1 MSSIGWKPPEERDPE
16 IQQIPGIGARLL
28 FMRVVTVFV
37 LSLLVYRVYW
47 LQQTKGPGLIERA
60 SENQFAV
67 LTTDAP
73 RGVILDRN
81 GRPLAINKPSFNVTI
96 TPAFLPSIASG
107 ERQGIYERLS
117 VLTRV
122 PITNTVEQEAL
133 VAEAN
138 PELVS
143 TYTRLAQIYGA
154 SVEDTLDEAGIVPR
168 PEASIEG
175 IVKENSFAPY
185 VPAIITTGVSI
196 TEAYRIEQESI
207 FLPGVRIIPQALRE
221 YPTGEFTA
229 HLIGYMGPVPNQNW
243 IDVLGYERDD
253 RVGWAGLES
262 SMELEL
268 AGVKG
273 QRKIE
278 QDWTGREVR
287 QVGEAEEPQAGLN
300 LHLTLDSRL
309 QMITYDI
316 LRQFMQANSE
326 TARPDEITGEP
337 IYPEIEQAAVVV
349 LNPKTGEVLAMVNL
363 PTFDNNRFQT
373 EVPVDYYLGLAR
385 NEYTPLVNHAI
396 SGTYPPGSTFKLV
409 PASAAL
415 QEGVVSPDRFL
426 FDPGTI
432 EIPNRFAPND
442 PGRVQPFV
450 CWNLAGHGL
459 MNMRL
464 AIKHSCDVYFYK
476 VTGGFDQDGE
486 FVEGLTVDRIDQYGH
501 QFGYGRIQG
510 IELPL
515 EAEGNL
521 PTRAWK
527 RQTQGEPWS
536 TGDDYNLGIGQG
548 FMTAT
553 PLQQAQMV
561 SVVAN
566 GGFLYRPTIIH
577 HMTDADGNIVF
588 SDANGQIIARAHQDR
603 NGATVVTDAD
613 GNVLENPPVNVQ
625 FDAQGNYVFQ
635 PQVIDTLAVDRDYLR
650 VVQEGMRMVNKR
662 NSDEDFGTGAT
673 YVDWEALEAAG
684 IPTAGKTGTAEYCD
698 NIAITRGWCRFEDIA
713 QRRILPTHAWYVAYA
728 PYDDPQI
735 AVSVFI
741 FNGGEGSL
749 WATPIACHVI
759 AAYFGVGQYASLMG
773 NLTPDEAAA
782 QPTVCDSRTFFPDLP
797 QLDFGNNPTPADAT
811 LGGSQSP
818 AFEGGV
824 VPVDPQSGIDN
835 FPVATPS
842 DVLDDV
848 PAPTNTP

>member
-16 IQQIPGIGARLL
+16 VQQIPGVGGRLL
-28 FMRVVTVFV
+28 FMRVVVVIV

-47 LQQTKGPGLIERA
+47 LQANKGPGLAERA
-60 SENQFAV
+60 RGNQFAE
-67 LTTDAP
+67 LTTEPP
-73 RGVILDRN
+73 RGVILDRR
-81 GRPLAINKPSFNVTI
+81 GQPLAINKPSFNVTI
-96 TPAFLPSIASG
+96 TPAFLPNDEG
-107 ERQGIYERLS
+107 ERQGVFERLS
-117 VLTRV
+117 LLTGV

-133 VAEAN
+133 IASAN
-138 PELVS
+138 PELVD
-143 TYTRLAQIYGA
+143 TYARLAEIYGA
-154 SVEDTLDEAGIVPR
+154 SVEDTLAEAGIVPR
-168 PEASIEG
+168 LADSIEG
-175 IVKENSFAPY
+175 IVEEHSFAPY
-185 VPAIITTGVSI
+185 VPAVITTGVSI
-196 TEAYRIEQESI
+196 SEAYRIEQESI
-207 FLPGVRIIPQALRE
+207 FLPGVRILPQALRE

-243 IDVLGYERDD
+243 IDLLNYERDD

-262 SMELEL
+262 SMEIEL
-268 AGVKG
+268 AGIKG
-273 QRKIE
+273 RRTIE

-287 QVGEAEEPQAGLN
+287 QVGEAIEPQAGLN
-300 LHLTLDSRL
+300 MHLTLDSHL

-316 LRQFMQANSE
+316 MAQFMERNEQ
-326 TARPDEITGEP
+326 TARTDEITGERTF
-337 IYPEIEQAAVVV
+337 PEIEQAAVVV
-349 LNPKTGEVLAMVNL
+349 LKVKTGEVLAMANL

-385 NEYTPLVNHAI
+385 NPYTPLVNHAI

-409 PASAAL
+409 PAAAAL
-415 QEGVVSPDRFL
+415 QEGVISPDRYL

-450 CWNLAGHGL
+450 CWDLAGHGL

-476 VTGGFDQDGE
+476 ITGGFDQDGE
-486 FVEGLTVDRIDQYGH
+486 FVEGLTVDRIDLYGH
-501 QFGYGRIQG
+501 QFGYGRVQG

-553 PLQQAQMV
+553 PMQQAQMAAV
-561 SVVAN
+561 IAN
-566 GGFLYRPTIIH
+566 GGFLYRPTIVH
-577 HMTDADGNIVF
+577 HMTDADGNVVITDDDGKIV
-588 SDANGQIIARAHQDR
+588 ARAHPDR
-603 NGATVVTDAD
+603 NGNTVLTDAD
-613 GNVLENPPVNVQ
+613 GNPLNDPTINVK
-625 FDAQGNYVFQ
+625 FDADGNVIFQ
-635 PQVIDTLAVDRDYLR
+635 PEVIDTLAVDQQYLQ
-650 VVQEGMRMVNKR
+650 VVREGMNLVNQHIVDT
-662 NSDEDFGTGAT
+662 NEFGTGAT
-673 YVDWEALEAAG
+673 YVDWNALEAAG

-728 PYDDPQI
+728 PYDDPEI

-741 FNGGEGSL
+741 FNGGEGSA

-759 AAYFGVGQYASLMG
+759 AAYFGAGQYASLMG
-773 NLTPDEAAA
+773 DLTPEEAAA
-782 QPTVCDSRTFFPDLP
+782 QTPVCNSLIYNPVLP
-797 QLDFGNNPTPADAT
+797 QFDFGTPSEAAPEDTPGAIP
-811 LGGSQSP
+811 LND
-818 AFEGGV
+818 GGV
-824 VPVDPQSGIDN
+824 PAI
-835 FPVATPS
+835 
-842 DVLDDV
+842 
-848 PAPTNTP
+848 APTAAP

>member
-16 IQQIPGIGARLL
+16 VQQIPGVGGRLL
-28 FMRVVTVFV
+28 FMRVVVVIV

-47 LQQTKGPGLIERA
+47 LQVNKGPGLAERA
-60 SENQFAV
+60 RGNQFAE
-67 LTTDAP
+67 LTTEPP
-73 RGVILDRN
+73 RGVILDRR
-81 GRPLAINKPSFNVTI
+81 GLPLAINTPSFNVTI
-96 TPAFLPSIASG
+96 TPAFLPTDEG
-107 ERQGIYERLS
+107 ERQGVFERLS
-117 VLTRV
+117 LLTGV

-133 VAEAN
+133 IASAN
-138 PELVS
+138 PELVD
-143 TYTRLAQIYGA
+143 TYARLAEIYGA
-154 SVEDTLDEAGIVPR
+154 SVEDTLAEAGIVPR
-168 PEASIEG
+168 LADSIEG
-175 IVKENSFAPY
+175 IVEEHSFAPY
-185 VPAIITTGVSI
+185 VPAVITTGVPIS
-196 TEAYRIEQESI
+196 EAYRIEQESI
-207 FLPGVRIIPQALRE
+207 FLPGVRILPQALRE

-243 IDVLGYERDD
+243 IDLLNYERDD

-262 SMELEL
+262 SMEIEL
-268 AGVKG
+268 AGIKG
-273 QRKIE
+273 RRIIE

-287 QVGEAEEPQAGLN
+287 QVGEAIEPQAGLN
-300 LHLTLDSRL
+300 MHLTLDSRL

-316 LRQFMQANSE
+316 MAQFMERNEQ
-326 TARPDEITGEP
+326 TARTDEITGERTF
-337 IYPEIEQAAVVV
+337 PEIEQAAVVV
-349 LNPKTGEVLAMVNL
+349 LKVKTGEVLAMANL

-409 PASAAL
+409 PAAAAL
-415 QEGVVSPDRFL
+415 QEGVISPDRYL

-450 CWNLAGHGL
+450 CWDLAGHGL
-459 MNMRL
+459 VNMRL

-476 VTGGFDQDGE
+476 ITGGFDQDGE
-486 FVEGLTVDRIDQYGH
+486 FVEGLTVDRIDLYGH
-501 QFGYGRIQG
+501 QFGYGRVQG

-553 PLQQAQMV
+553 PMQQAQMAAV
-561 SVVAN
+561 IAN
-566 GGFLYRPTIIH
+566 GGFLYRPSIVH
-577 HMTDADGNIVF
+577 HMTDADGNVVITDDDGKIV
-588 SDANGQIIARAHQDR
+588 ARAHPDR
-603 NGATVVTDAD
+603 NGNTVLTDAD
-613 GNVLENPPVNVQ
+613 GNPLVDPTINVK
-625 FDAQGNYVFQ
+625 FDADGNVIFQ
-635 PQVIDTLAVDRDYLR
+635 PEVIDTLAVDQQYLQ
-650 VVQEGMRMVNKR
+650 VVREGMHLVNQHIVDT
-662 NSDEDFGTGAT
+662 NEFGTGAT
-673 YVDWEALEAAG
+673 YADWNALEAAG

-728 PYDDPQI
+728 PYDDPEI

-741 FNGGEGSL
+741 FNGGEGSA

-773 NLTPDEAAA
+773 DLTPEEAAA
-782 QPTVCDSRTFFPDLP
+782 QTPVCNSLIYNPTLP
-797 QLDFGNNPTPADAT
+797 QFDFG
-811 LGGSQSP
+811 
-818 AFEGGV
+818 
-824 VPVDPQSGIDN
+824 
-835 FPVATPS
+835 TPS
-842 DVLDDV
+842 EAAPENTPGVIPLNGDGV
-848 PAPTNTP
+848 PATVPTAAP

>member
-16 IQQIPGIGARLL
+16 VQQIPGIGGRLL
-28 FMRVVTVFV
+28 FMRVVIVIV

-47 LQQTKGPGLIERA
+47 LQATKGSELVTRA
-60 SENQFAV
+60 KQNQFAE
-67 LTTDAP
+67 LTTEPP
-73 RGVILDRN
+73 RGVILDRR
-81 GRPLAINKPSFNVTI
+81 GLPLAINKPSFNVTI
-96 TPAFLPSIASG
+96 TPAFLPSDEG
-107 ERQGIYERLS
+107 ERQGVFERLS
-117 VLTRV
+117 LLTGV
-122 PITNTVEQEAL
+122 PMTNTVEQEAL
-133 VAEAN
+133 IASAN

-143 TYTRLAQIYGA
+143 TYARLAEIYGA

-168 PEASIEG
+168 LPDSIEA
-175 IVKENSFAPY
+175 IVEEHSFAPY
-185 VPAIITTGVSI
+185 IPAVITTGVPIS
-196 TEAYRIEQESI
+196 EAYRIEQESI
-207 FLPGVRIIPQALRE
+207 FLPGVRILPQALRE

-243 IDVLGYERDD
+243 IDLFDYERDD

-262 SMELEL
+262 SMEMEL
-268 AGVKG
+268 AGIKG
-273 QRKIE
+273 RRTIE

-287 QVGEAEEPQAGLN
+287 QIGETIEPQAGLN
-300 LHLTLDSRL
+300 LHLTLDSHL

-316 LRQFMQANSE
+316 LGQFMKRNSQ
-326 TARPDEITGEP
+326 TARIDEITGERTF
-337 IYPEIEQAAVVV
+337 PEIEQAAVVV
-349 LNPKTGEVLAMVNL
+349 LNVKTGEVLAMVNL

-385 NEYTPLVNHAI
+385 NPYTPLVNHAI
-396 SGTYPPGSTFKLV
+396 SGTYPPGSAFKLV
-409 PASAAL
+409 PAAAAL
-415 QEGVVSPDRFL
+415 QEGVISPDRYL

-450 CWNLAGHGL
+450 CWDLAGHGL
-459 MNMRL
+459 VNMRL

-476 VTGGFDQDGE
+476 ITGGFDQDGE
-486 FVEGLTVDRIDQYGH
+486 FVEGLTVDRIDLYGH
-501 QFGYGRIQG
+501 QFGFGRVQG

-553 PLQQAQMV
+553 PMQQAQMAA
-561 SVVAN
+561 VVAN
-566 GGFLYRPTIIH
+566 GGFLYRPTIVH
-577 HMTDADGNIVF
+577 HMTDADGNIVITN
-588 SDANGQIIARAHQDR
+588 DDGKIVARAHPDH
-603 NGATVVTDAD
+603 NGNTILTDAD
-613 GNVLENPPVNVQ
+613 GNLLNDPTISVR
-625 FDAQGNYVFQ
+625 FDADGNFIFQ
-635 PQVIDTLAVDRDYLR
+635 PEVIDTLAVDQQYLQ
-650 VVQEGMRMVNKR
+650 VVREGMHLVNQHIVDT
-662 NSDEDFGTGAT
+662 NEFGTGAT
-673 YVDWEALEAAG
+673 YVDWNGLEAAG

-728 PYDDPQI
+728 PYDDPEI

-741 FNGGEGSL
+741 FNGGEGSA

-773 NLTPDEAAA
+773 DLTPEEAAA
-782 QPTVCDSRTFFPDLP
+782 QTPVCNSLIYNPTVPEF
-797 QLDFGNNPTPADAT
+797 DFG
-811 LGGSQSP
+811 
-818 AFEGGV
+818 
-824 VPVDPQSGIDN
+824 
-835 FPVATPS
+835 TPS
-842 DVLDDV
+842 G
-848 PAPTNTP
+848 TPPETTPGAIPLNRN

>member
-16 IQQIPGIGARLL
+16 VQQIPGVGGRLL
-28 FMRVVTVFV
+28 FMRVVVVIV

-47 LQQTKGPGLIERA
+47 LQVNKGPGLAERA
-60 SENQFAV
+60 RGNQFAE
-67 LTTDAP
+67 LTTEPP
-73 RGVILDRN
+73 RGVILDRR
-81 GRPLAINKPSFNVTI
+81 GLPLAINTPSFNVTI
-96 TPAFLPSIASG
+96 TPAFLPTDEG
-107 ERQGIYERLS
+107 ERQGVFERLS
-117 VLTRV
+117 LLTGV

-133 VAEAN
+133 IASAN
-138 PELVS
+138 PELVD
-143 TYTRLAQIYGA
+143 TYARLAEIYGA
-154 SVEDTLDEAGIVPR
+154 SVEDTLAEAGIVPR
-168 PEASIEG
+168 LADSIEG
-175 IVKENSFAPY
+175 IVEEHSFAPY
-185 VPAIITTGVSI
+185 VPAVITTGVPIS
-196 TEAYRIEQESI
+196 EAYRIEQESI
-207 FLPGVRIIPQALRE
+207 FLPGVRILPQALRE

-243 IDVLGYERDD
+243 IDLLNYERDD

-262 SMELEL
+262 SMEIEL
-268 AGVKG
+268 AGIKG
-273 QRKIE
+273 RRIIE

-287 QVGEAEEPQAGLN
+287 QVGEAIEPQAGLN
-300 LHLTLDSRL
+300 MHLTLDSRL

-316 LRQFMQANSE
+316 MAQFMERNEQ
-326 TARPDEITGEP
+326 TARPDEITGERTF
-337 IYPEIEQAAVVV
+337 PEIEQAAVVV
-349 LNPKTGEVLAMVNL
+349 LKVKTGEVLAMANL

-385 NEYTPLVNHAI
+385 NPYTPLVNHAI

-409 PASAAL
+409 PAAAAL
-415 QEGVVSPDRFL
+415 QEGVISPDRYL

-450 CWNLAGHGL
+450 CWDLAGHGL
-459 MNMRL
+459 VNMRL

-476 VTGGFDQDGE
+476 ITGGFDQDGE
-486 FVEGLTVDRIDQYGH
+486 FVEGLTVDRIDLYGY
-501 QFGYGRIQG
+501 QFGYGRVQG

-553 PLQQAQMV
+553 PMQQAQMAAV
-561 SVVAN
+561 IAN
-566 GGFLYRPTIIH
+566 GGFLYRPSIVH
-577 HMTDADGNIVF
+577 HMTDADGNVVITDDDGKIV
-588 SDANGQIIARAHQDR
+588 ARAHPDR
-603 NGATVVTDAD
+603 NGNTVLTDAD
-613 GNVLENPPVNVQ
+613 GNPLVDPTINVK
-625 FDAQGNYVFQ
+625 FDADGNVIFQ
-635 PQVIDTLAVDRDYLR
+635 PEVIDTLAVDQQYLQ
-650 VVQEGMRMVNKR
+650 VVREGMHLVNQHIVDT
-662 NSDEDFGTGAT
+662 NEFGTGAT
-673 YVDWEALEAAG
+673 YADWNALEAAG

-728 PYDDPQI
+728 PYDDPEI

-741 FNGGEGSL
+741 FNGGEGSA

-773 NLTPDEAAA
+773 DLTPEEAAA
-782 QPTVCDSRTFFPDLP
+782 QTPVCNSLIYNPTLP
-797 QLDFGNNPTPADAT
+797 QFDFG
-811 LGGSQSP
+811 
-818 AFEGGV
+818 
-824 VPVDPQSGIDN
+824 
-835 FPVATPS
+835 TPS
-842 DVLDDV
+842 EAAPENTPGVIPLNGDGV
-848 PAPTNTP
+848 PATVPTAAP